1 MARMHPL
8 PPSAHSMSTSLRDLG
23 YSLETAVADIVD
35 NSISAEATEVGII
48 CDISSDIPILVIWD
62 NGCGMNEEELLV
74 AMRHGALGPEQK
86 RNRMDLGR
94 FGLGLKTASF
104 SQCLKLTVVSV
115 QDGQW
120 CGAEWDL
127 DLVKETD
134 DWLISVLEE
143 TDIADVPFINQ
154 LGTNGTLVLWRKL
167 DRLFDESQKDDHD
180 EVVNEKLDIL
190 EKHLALVF
198 HRFLDGEIRGRKRLS
213 LSING
218 HPVEGFDPFCR
229 KSGSQLLPPETVHLG
244 AEEVYLQAY
253 ILPHHSRLSAREEAY
268 YQSRSEFLSNQG
280 AYVYRNGRLMAWG
293 DWFRLIPKGE
303 TTKLARVQI
312 DFSNTLDD
320 AWTIDIK
327 KSTVRP
333 PYLVRERLRQ
343 ILPQISES
351 STRIHRGRGQK
362 LFSETKAPIWERFAE
377 QNGSI
382 RYALNR
388 DHALIAT
395 LKSKFSDAENRILE
409 VLLEAVG
416 SSVPVE
422 MIYSD
427 FSMHPRKLD
436 TSSLSDEESL
446 AKLKEVH
453 FALFGTDPLER
464 EKFLEVVQ
472 SLRLVDGR
480 TDLVEKYIREG
491 CYE

>member
-8 PPSAHSMSTSLRDLG
+8 PPSAHSISTSLRDLG

-48 CDISSDIPILVIWD
+48 YDISSDIPTLAIWD
-62 NGCGMNEEELLV
+62 NGWGMNEEDLLA
-74 AMRHGALGPEQK
+74 AMRHGALGPDKERSK
-86 RNRMDLGR
+86 MDLGR

-104 SQCLKLTVVSV
+104 SQCRKLTVVSV
-115 QDGQW
+115 RDGQW

-127 DLVKETD
+127 DLVKKTD
-134 DWLISVLEE
+134 DWLISILEE
-143 TDIADVPFINQ
+143 ADITGVPFINQ
-154 LGTNGTLVLWRKL
+154 LDTNGTLVLWRKL
-167 DRLFDESQKDDHD
+167 DRLFDESHQDNHD

-190 EKHLALVF
+190 EKHLTLVF
-198 HRFLDGEIRGRKRLS
+198 HRFLDGEIRGRKCLS

-218 HPVEGFDPFCR
+218 YFVEGFDPFCR
-229 KSGSQLLPPETVHLG
+229 KSGSQLLPPETVHIG
-244 AEEVYLQAY
+244 TEEVSLQAY
-253 ILPHHSRLSAREEAY
+253 ILPHHSRLSARDEAY
-268 YQSRSEFLSNQG
+268 YQNRSEFLSNQG

-303 TTKLARVQI
+303 ATKLARVQI

-362 LFSETKAPIWERFAE
+362 LFSETRAPVWERFAE
-377 QNGSI
+377 QNGTI

-388 DHALIAT
+388 NHALIAT
-395 LKSKFSDAENRILE
+395 LKPKLSDAENRALE
-409 VLLEAVG
+409 ALLEAVG

-427 FSMHPRKLD
+427 YSTHPRKLD
-436 TSSLSDEESL
+436 RSNLPDEEIL

-453 FALFGTDPLER
+453 FALFGTETPER
-464 EKFLEVVQ
+464 DKFLEVVQ
-472 SLRLVDGR
+472 SLRLIGGR
-480 TDLVEKYIREG
+480 MDLVEKYIREE
-491 CYE
+491 CCE

>member
-8 PPSAHSMSTSLRDLG
+8 PPSAHSISTSLRDLG

-35 NSISAEATEVGII
+35 NSISAEASEVNIL
-48 CDISSDIPILVIWD
+48 CDISSDVPVLAIWD

-86 RNRMDLGR
+86 RDRMDLGR

-115 QDGQW
+115 RNGQW

-127 DLVKETD
+127 DIVKKAD
-134 DWLISVLEE
+134 DWLISILEE
-143 TDIADVPFINQ
+143 VDIANIPFINQ

-167 DRLFDESQKDDHD
+167 DRLFDESQKDNHD
-180 EVVNEKLDIL
+180 EVVNEKLDVL

-213 LSING
+213 LTING

-244 AEEVYLQAY
+244 TEEVYLQAY

-312 DFSNTLDD
+312 DFSNALDD

-343 ILPQISES
+343 ILPQISEG
-351 STRIHRGRGQK
+351 STRIHRGRGQR
-362 LFSETKAPIWERFAE
+362 LFSETRAPVWERFAE
-377 QNGSI
+377 QNGAI
-382 RYALNR
+382 RYSLNR
-388 DHALIAT
+388 DHALVTT
-395 LKSKFSDAENRILE
+395 LKSKLADAESRA
-409 VLLEAVG
+409 LEALMEAIG
-416 SSVPVE
+416 SSIPVE

-427 FSMHPRKLD
+427 YSTHPRKMD
-436 TSSLSDEESL
+436 MDVLSDEEIL
-446 AKLKEVH
+446 TKLKEIR
-453 FALFGTDPLER
+453 FALFGTDTPER
-464 EKFLEVVQ
+464 DKFLDVVQ
-472 SLRLVDGR
+472 SLRLADGR
-480 TDLVEKYIREG
+480 MDLVEKYIREEI
-491 CYE
+491 YE